1 MKVELNKFELI
12 YLLKAV
18 PKTRELINAVLGKY
32 IYPRDYSLITS
43 KLIKLTEQEL
53 YNMYLQIKDN
63 DYTKMEN
70 DMLKSFENGVE

>member
-18 PKTRELINAVLGKY
+18 PKTRELINAVLGEY

-43 KLIKLTEQEL
+43 KLIKLTEQQL

-70 DMLKSFENGVE
+70 DMLKGFENDNR